1 MLVVLV
7 AWVQPHAFLGQN
19 FWYHSDMAQ
28 NQTNRL
34 QRNPMW
40 RIALEVLL
48 IVFLLFA
55 VRLMGEF
62 TTANDQGKSLAFALN
77 EIVTLTNCAIATI
90 SALVGTVVVE
100 FVRKKL

>member
-1 MLVVLV
+1 VLVVLV
-7 AWVQPHAFLGQN
+7 EWAQPYAFLGQDY
-19 FWYHSDMAQ
+19 WYHSDMAQ

-40 RIALEVLL
+40 RIAIEILL

-62 TTANDQGKSLAFALN
+62 TATNDQGKSLALALN
-77 EIVTLTNCAIATI
+77 EIITLTNCAVSTI
-90 SALVGTVVVE
+90 SALMGTVVIE